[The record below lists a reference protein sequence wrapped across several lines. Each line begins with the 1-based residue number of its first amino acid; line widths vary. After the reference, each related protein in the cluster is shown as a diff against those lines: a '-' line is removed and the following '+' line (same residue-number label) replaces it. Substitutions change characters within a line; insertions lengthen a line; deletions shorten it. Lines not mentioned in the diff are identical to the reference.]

1 MSWLP
6 ALVDKFEKLKSHRIS
21 CATPTINGDK
31 IHKKKSRK
39 KYSSFGLLPCYRR
52 IDQPDSVHVEIL
64 PLWPSIQQAETQW
77 SNLSGRICWREHS
90 WQHSGICKTRP
101 SILLHLISLLINKYE
116 TQINKDDT
124 IAMILGENTERHPFS
139 TTLQIK
145 LKKPY
150 FKKNVQTLRQFFFN
164 SWRNGSNGCVKQ
176 NWYYYR
182 KRWENDLTLH
192 VNEGHGIT
200 QNEQKKNWSLL
211 YSNFPCATQD
221 GHYLT

>member
-1 MSWLP
+1 MKPYSNQLLLDSKNGKLFNAFGHQRNLNNEKRIEIRMSWLP

-39 KYSSFGLLPCYRR
+39 KYSSFRLSPCYRR

-90 WQHSGICKTRP
+90 WQHSGIWKTRP
-101 SILLHLISLLINKYE
+101 SILLHLISLLINKNE

-145 LKKPY
+145 LKK
-150 FKKNVQTLRQFFFN
+150 TLF
-164 SWRNGSNGCVKQ
+164 
-176 NWYYYR
+176 
-182 KRWENDLTLH
+182 
-192 VNEGHGIT
+192 
-200 QNEQKKNWSLL
+200 
-211 YSNFPCATQD
+211 
-221 GHYLT
+221 